1 MGNCFQRA
9 EGGDKVEVVPPS
21 ERGMRLPKFKD
32 TDQFKVPKIINRRS
46 VKACFKK
53 NLTPVDL
60 PRGQEGTAMV
70 STESE

>member
-1 MGNCFQRA
+1 MGNCCRRA
-9 EGGDKVEVVPPS
+9 ESGDKIEVIPPS
-21 ERGMRLPKFKD
+21 GMRLPRFKR
-32 TDQFKVPKIINRRS
+32 TKAPKIINRRS

-60 PRGQEGTAMV
+60 PRGQEGTAMA